1 MGKTTSVEEW
11 AARAAACELLA
22 LSLRYPDEA
31 LHDIVASGEWACA
44 ADEIGAAL
52 GVALPE
58 GWAEGAAST
67 DFHDLRADATMLF
80 VGAPKAACSPFEGYW
95 RAEDAGVQPL
105 MFVNP
110 HSVAVE
116 RFCRACGLGQPEGV
130 NEPLDHV
137 ATELEL
143 LEYLASI
150 EAGIAAPLAEGPAPE
165 ELPGGS
171 AGAAWEEFARD
182 HLLAFTPRF
191 AARLAAD
198 ARTAYYRAT
207 GRLLGAFAAYAAD
220 ATGAAGAADVPGAAE
235 GAA

>member
-1 MGKTTSVEEW
+1 MEKTTGTEVW

-31 LHDIVASGEWACA
+31 LHGIVASGEWAEA
-44 ADEIGAAL
+44 AEEIWAAL
-52 GVALPE
+52 GIVLPE
-58 GWAEGAAST
+58 GWAEGAQAT
-67 DFHDLRADATMLF
+67 DFHDLRADATTLF

-95 RAEDAGVQPL
+95 RAQDDGVQPL

-143 LEYLASI
+143 LEYLASLA
-150 EAGIAAPLAEGPAPE
+150 AGIGEPVPEGPAPE
-165 ELPGGS
+165 ALPGGGP
-171 AGAAWEEFARD
+171 GAAWEEFVRD
-182 HLLAFTPRF
+182 HLATFAPRF

-198 ARTAYYRAT
+198 ASTAYYRAA
-207 GRLLGAFAAYAAD
+207 GRLLGSFVAAVAPD
-220 ATGAAGAADVPGAAE
+220 AGEAPSPRDAS
-235 GAA
+235 

>member
-1 MGKTTSVEEW
+1 MGKSTSAEEW

-31 LHDIVASGEWACA
+31 LHGIVASGEWACA
-44 ADEIGAAL
+44 ADEIAAAL
-52 GVALPE
+52 GVALPDD
-58 GWAEGAAST
+58 WAEGAAST

-143 LEYLASI
+143 LEYLASV
-150 EAGIAAPLAEGPAPE
+150 EAGIGEPVPEGPAPG

-171 AGAAWEEFARD
+171 AGAAWEEFVRD
-182 HLLAFTPRF
+182 HLLAFAPRF

-207 GRLLGAFAAYAAD
+207 GRLLGAFAAYATDAAD
-220 ATGAAGAADVPGAAE
+220 AEGASGAAGGVA
-235 GAA
+235 

>member
-1 MGKTTSVEEW
+1 MGKTTGTEEW

-31 LHDIVASGEWACA
+31 LHGIVASGEWAEA
-44 ADEIGAAL
+44 AEEIWAAL
-52 GVALPE
+52 GIELPQ
-58 GWAEGAAST
+58 GWAEDAVST
-67 DFHDLRADATMLF
+67 DFHDLRADATRLF

-110 HSVAVE
+110 HSMAVE

-143 LEYLASI
+143 LEYLASV
-150 EAGIAAPLAEGPAPE
+150 EAGIGEPLPEGPALAD
-165 ELPGGS
+165 LPGGGT
-171 AGAAWEEFARD
+171 GAAWEEFARD
-182 HLLAFTPRF
+182 HLAAFAPRF
-191 AARLAAD
+191 AERLAAD
-198 ARTAYYRAT
+198 ARTPYYRAT
-207 GRLLGAFAAYAAD
+207 GRLLGAFVGAVCPD
-220 ATGAAGAADVPGAAE
+220 GPEAAGDAPAPGAAS
-235 GAA
+235 